1 MMAFVSVSSA
11 SATEFKTE
19 SAPAEVRGTAL
30 VTIQTDFVQQCY
42 LNTSSSLETMSTI
55 TLSGTVTGE
64 CPQFTK
70 LGQGSVEPN
79 GCKFVFGASGKFA
92 IYCTEGHTFNI
103 RYLSGCIFSFPSQT
117 IISALTYNN
126 LGSKSLRE
134 VEATLSATG
143 LSYESSAACPS
154 PGSHTDGSFTAT
166 YLLKS
171 YNWVGTRQGLWYL

>member
-1 MMAFVSVSSA
+1 MVLSSLVAMMAFVSVSSA

-30 VTIQTDFVQQCY
+30 VT
-42 LNTSSSLETMSTI
+42 

-154 PGSHTDGSFTAT
+154 PDSHTDGSFTAT